1 VSAWGDATWSC
12 AHVREQLGGYVLGG
26 LEREEAALVAAHLA
40 VCASCRR
47 EYDELV
53 GLPALL
59 DHAAG
64 LEIVPPRPAL
74 EERVLDAVAR
84 ERGRRRRPHRARR
97 FLPTRV
103 RLAAGAALAGA
114 ALGAVGV
121 ALAISGDEDRG
132 TAAAPAARSIT
143 PVRYAVA
150 LHGRWGAWGRAA
162 VEPKASGTVV
172 HLLVRGLP
180 GDGDAVYEVRCE
192 GGNWSASAGSFRT
205 DSRGSAY
212 AVFSTAARKGEYDR
226 IRVVR
231 RMHGRMTVVLKGRIG

>member
-26 LEREEAALVAAHLA
+26 LERDETALVAAHLA
-40 VCASCRR
+40 VCDACRG
-47 EYDELV
+47 EYDDLV

-64 LEIVPPRPAL
+64 LEVVPPRPAL

-84 ERGRRRRPHRARR
+84 ERGRPRRPHRGRR
-97 FLPTRV
+97 FLPARV

-121 ALAISGDEDRG
+121 ALAMSGG
-132 TAAAPAARSIT
+132 NGGGPSAPAARGLT

-162 VEPKASGTVV
+162 VEPNPSGTVV
-172 HLLVRGLP
+172 HLRVSGLP
-180 GDGDAVYEVRCE
+180 ADGDAVYEVRCE
-192 GGNWSASAGSFRT
+192 GGNWSASAGTFRT
-205 DSRGSAY
+205 NAHGSAY
-212 AVFSTAARKGEYDR
+212 AVLSTAARKGEYDR

-231 RMHGRMTVVLKGRIG
+231 RMHGQMTVVLKGRIS